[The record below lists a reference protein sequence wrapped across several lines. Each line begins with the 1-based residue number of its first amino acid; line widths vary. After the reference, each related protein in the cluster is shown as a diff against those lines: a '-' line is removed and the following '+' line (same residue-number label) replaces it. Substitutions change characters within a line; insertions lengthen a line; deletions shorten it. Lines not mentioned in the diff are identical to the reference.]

1 MGLLVFL
8 AGLNDQTKRIR
19 EIDFPARLTRENY
32 QGWSTKFME
41 LPDADSRGIEQHP
54 GKTA

>member
-41 LPDADSRGIEQHP
+41 LPDADLRGIEQHT